1 MTPALPKSRSRS
13 RPPLRGCSVAG
24 NPFWAVF
31 LDVDGTVLKIAPTP
45 DVVEVSE
52 SLKHVLDKL
61 RPLLGGALAL
71 VSGRTIA
78 DLDYLFAPLHL
89 PAAGLHGLERRDAR
103 GNLHREAKPGA
114 LGDIRAA
121 LEEFASDHAGVM
133 VEDKTHAVAVHYRQ
147 APKAKRKL
155 RVEVERLVAAR
166 DDLQVL
172 DGKMVFEIRPHG
184 IDKGTAIKAF
194 LAEPPFVGRQPIFL
208 GDDVTDEDGFA
219 FVNEVGGHTIRVGGR
234 GKTAAR
240 FRLPDVAAVIEWLEW
255 LAEELETRGTGTA

>member
-1 MTPALPKSRSRS
+1 M
-13 RPPLRGCSVAG
+13 AG
-24 NPFWAVF
+24 NPLWAVF

-45 DVVEVSE
+45 DAVEVSD
-52 SLKHVLDKL
+52 SLRHVLDKL

-89 PAAGLHGLERRDAR
+89 PTAGLHGQERRDAR
-103 GNLHREAKPGA
+103 GKVHREDK
-114 LGDIRAA
+114 RAA
-121 LEEFASDHAGVM
+121 LEDIKATLEDFASNHAGVLI
-133 VEDKTHAVAVHYRQ
+133 EDKTHAVAVHYRQ

-155 RVEVERLVAAR
+155 RAEVQRLVEAR
-166 DDLQVL
+166 ADLQIL
-172 DGKMVFEIRPHG
+172 DGKMVFEIRPRG

-219 FVNEVGGHTIRVGGR
+219 FVNSKGGHTIRVGGR

-240 FRLPDVAAVIEWLEW
+240 FRLPNVTAVIEWLEW
-255 LAEELETRGTGTA
+255 LAEDLETRGAGTA